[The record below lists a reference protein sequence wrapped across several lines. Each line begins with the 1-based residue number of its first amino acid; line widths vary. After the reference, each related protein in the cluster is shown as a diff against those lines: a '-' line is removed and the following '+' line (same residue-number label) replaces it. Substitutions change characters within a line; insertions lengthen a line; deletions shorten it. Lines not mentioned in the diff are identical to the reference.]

1 VHSSALLL
9 TGKHPHRTSNALN
22 WIPYSTTEALNAA
35 SRDVSLEDDRR
46 LPFIKLIL
54 LLTLVTLR
62 PSSNP
67 LPEGVIPKHRIVGHL
82 DGISLRLTF
91 KLNPKRKNKL
101 NESEEDPFAEDGEPF
116 VSAISLST
124 LTIRA

>member
-1 VHSSALLL
+1 M
-9 TGKHPHRTSNALN
+9 
-22 WIPYSTTEALNAA
+22 
-35 SRDVSLEDDRR
+35 SLEDDRR
-46 LPFIKLIL
+46 LPSIKLIL
-54 LLTLVTLR
+54 LLTIVILR

-82 DGISLRLTF
+82 DGISLRLAF